1 MDLKKARELL
11 ADYYDGKTSR
21 EEEILL
27 MKFFTENEVPSE
39 MEADRLMFLSFT
51 GASEVVMPDTRF
63 DEKIIELITSQ
74 TRDREKRAIK
84 KLIFS
89 ISGIAAGILIIAGAY
104 FLFMEQKLENVVSV
118 GHEYT
123 IYETHLAYEEARN
136 ALLLVSR
143 VMNTG
148 SEQLDAISKIS
159 DAAGELKMINKFSQ
173 GIGELQP
180 LTKFEET
187 HQKITVKQ

>member
-104 FLFMEQKLENVVSV
+104 FLFMEQKLENVVLV